1 MDSKPNFYAEWR
13 LRSGVLPVLREEA
26 DRPPERLLQTIWHH
40 QRLRREE
47 LTTLDGR
54 RVQVLHPGF
63 LNREAGPDFL
73 RAVLQFDGEPA
84 QACDVEVDLVSSGWR
99 SHGHDR
105 NPAFRNVALHVVWE
119 SDTPGSLPTL
129 ALRPHLDAP
138 LEDLV
143 LWLSSDSAQ
152 TFPGALAGACS
163 APLHGLEP
171 ARLTELL
178 RQAALV
184 RLRSKA
190 VQFQARARQAG
201 WEQALWEG
209 LFRALGYKHN
219 AWPMQ
224 RLAELR
230 ARMRPAEA
238 RPSLLG
244 LQARL
249 LGTAGLLPSDLARG
263 RTAAAGYVRQLWDL
277 WWREM
282 EAFSDCTLPRSLW
295 RFSGLRPANHPE
307 RRLALAAHWLHA
319 GDLSARLEHWCK
331 ALPDSGSPA
340 ALLDLLQVEADEFW
354 SWQWTL
360 RSKRLS
366 RPQPLLGA
374 TRATDLAVNAVLP
387 WLWMR
392 AVEGRN
398 EPLQLELEQRY
409 LAWPAGE
416 DNAVLRLARQRL
428 LGQAAPRAFRHA
440 ASQQGLLQVVRDFCE
455 YSNALC
461 ASCRFPEL
469 VTGWDTS
476 VPG

>member
-1 MDSKPNFYAEWR
+1 MDFTPNDYAEWR
-13 LRSGVLPVLREEA
+13 LRCGVLPMLREEA
-26 DRPPERLLQTIWHH
+26 ERPPEHLLQTIWHH

-47 LTTLDGR
+47 FTTLDGR
-54 RVQVLHPGF
+54 RLHVLHPGF

-73 RAVLQFDGEPA
+73 RAVLQFEGEPA
-84 QACDVEVDLVSSGWR
+84 QTCDVEVDLLSSGWR

-105 NPAFRNVALHVVWE
+105 NPAFRKVALHVVWE

-143 LWLSSDSAQ
+143 LWLGSDPAQ

-163 APLHGLEP
+163 APLRGLEP

-190 VQFQARARQAG
+190 AQFQARARQAG

-209 LFRALGYKHN
+209 IFRALGYKHN

-230 ARMRPAEA
+230 ARLRPAEA
-238 RPSLLG
+238 RSSLLG

-277 WWREM
+277 WWREL
-282 EAFSDCTLPRSLW
+282 EAFRDCTMPRSLW

-319 GDLSARLEHWCK
+319 GDLPVRLERWCR

-340 ALLDLLQVEADEFW
+340 ALLDVLQVEPDDFW
-354 SWQWTL
+354 SWHWTL
-360 RSKRLS
+360 RSKRLPG
-366 RPQPLLGA
+366 PQPLLGA
-374 TRATDLAVNAVLP
+374 ARATDLAVNAVLP
-387 WLWMR
+387 WLWVR

-398 EPLQLELEQRY
+398 ETLQSALERCY
-409 LAWPAGE
+409 LQWPASD

-428 LGQAAPRAFRHA
+428 LGQAAPRVFRHA
-440 ASQQGLLQVVRDFCE
+440 ASQQGLLQMVRDFCE

-461 ASCRFPEL
+461 THCRFPEL
-469 VTGWDTS
+469 VSGWATP
-476 VPG
+476 VPV